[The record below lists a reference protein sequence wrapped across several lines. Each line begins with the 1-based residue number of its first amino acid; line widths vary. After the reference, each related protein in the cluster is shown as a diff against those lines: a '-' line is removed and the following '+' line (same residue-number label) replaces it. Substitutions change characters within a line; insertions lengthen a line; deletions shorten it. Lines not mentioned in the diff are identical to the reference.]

1 MTVFL
6 GDYDGLQSMLP
17 QYFDAA
23 LTNTSTGDTISW
35 QSGAGLSA
43 IAGDVLRLE
52 LVVPSAGTSNYSFLR
67 DVDICNDQNLAQPT
81 VKRCRLSLHYTVDS
95 VSQTNSA
102 LKENIL
108 VNLPMSNGDQ
118 IVDQFF
124 YPQSVTV
131 GEAVEVRGR
140 VSPPGQ
146 LGDLVCVIPTRYD
159 LQGLPITATPLITVQ
174 IIQRAS
180 TR

>member
-1 MTVFL
+1 MGFSQCYLSTFL
-6 GDYDGLQSMLP
+6 RHSPIHQPVTQYLGNLEPVYRQSRVMCC
-17 QYFDAA
+17 D
-23 LTNTSTGDTISW
+23 S
-35 QSGAGLSA
+35 
-43 IAGDVLRLE
+43 E

-67 DVDICNDQNLAQPT
+67 DVDICNDQNVSQPT
-81 VKRCRLSLHYTVDS
+81 VKRCRLSLHYTIDS

-146 LGDLVCVIPTRYD
+146 LGDLVCVIPTRHD
-159 LQGLPITATPLITVQ
+159 LQDFRLRP
-174 IIQRAS
+174 R
-180 TR
+180 R